1 MRVKRISGN
10 EYDPGLGM
18 CNCRRTQS
26 GQSLS
31 HDDLTKSVLKLL
43 LAPLGQ
49 LHSWTQGAVSAAIGR
64 RDFKLSLFLN
74 DTSRLN
80 NQHGVPLIG

>member
-1 MRVKRISGN
+1 MGVQRVSGN
-10 EYDPGLGM
+10 ENNTGLGM
-18 CNCRRTQS
+18 CNRRRMHS

-31 HDDLTKSVLKLL
+31 HDDLTKMVLELL
-43 LAPLGQ
+43 LSPLGQ
-49 LHSWTQGAVSAAIGR
+49 LHSWTQGAVSAAICR

-80 NQHGVPLIG
+80 KQQGVLTIG